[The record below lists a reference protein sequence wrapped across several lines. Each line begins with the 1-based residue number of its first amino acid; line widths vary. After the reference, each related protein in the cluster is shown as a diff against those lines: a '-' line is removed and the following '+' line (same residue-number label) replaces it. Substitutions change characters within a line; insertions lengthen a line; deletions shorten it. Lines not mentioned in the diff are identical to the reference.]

1 MEPPQRG
8 SGARRPGQLHYV
20 GEAGQRRGQLPSDE
34 QAQESHHITSPS
46 ELKEAAQHDLRPPCE
61 LLPGQRQPGRGA
73 TKHEEGEAELEQRRH
88 ATKRVIS
95 AFFFSTGET

>member
-20 GEAGQRRGQLPSDE
+20 GEAGQRRRQLPSDE

-46 ELKEAAQHDLRPPCE
+46 ELKYELKEPAAQHDLRPPCE
-61 LLPGQRQPGRGA
+61 LLLGQRQPGRVS
-73 TKHEEGEAELEQRRH
+73 TKHDTKEEG
-88 ATKRVIS
+88 
-95 AFFFSTGET
+95 